1 MLAHS
6 DDLRSEGMD
15 AAMVGKVQHGWRN
28 AGLAARESV
37 LAAFAEQLTLE
48 PGAMCAADLAPLRA
62 QGLDD
67 RAIHDAVQVIGYFNY
82 INRVADGLGLEL
94 EPDMDPPTT

>member
-6 DDLRSEGMD
+6 EDLRSEGMD
-15 AAMVGKVQHGWRN
+15 AAMVEGVQRGWRK
-28 AGLAARESV
+28 AGLAARETA
-37 LAAFAEQLTLE
+37 LATFAEQLTRA
-48 PGAMCAADLAPLRA
+48 PGAMRAADLDPLRA

-67 RAIHDAVQVIGYFNY
+67 RAIHDAVQVVGYFNY

-94 EPDMDPPTT
+94 EPDMDAPKT